1 LLAFGNVRLAT
12 ADADAPWF
20 FVTPPSKGRISL
32 HMSFV
37 ITTSSKSLTDIDSK
51 ELTVTFTGSLLP
63 VSRL

>member
-20 FVTPPSKGRISL
+20 FVTPPSGRISL
-32 HMSFV
+32 HMSLV
-37 ITTSSKSLTDIDSK
+37 ITTSSESLTDIDSK